1 MDITKDVIAIPFI
14 EPCTMDDD
22 EDELC
27 GAYLSD
33 EEILF
38 SFLKEGCDVD
48 GSPLFMA
55 TQREPAPQSNCA
67 SRTLH

>member
-1 MDITKDVIAIPFI
+1 
-14 EPCTMDDD
+14 MDDD

-55 TQREPAPQSNCA
+55 TQREPAPQSNCEF
-67 SRTLH
+67 RTLH